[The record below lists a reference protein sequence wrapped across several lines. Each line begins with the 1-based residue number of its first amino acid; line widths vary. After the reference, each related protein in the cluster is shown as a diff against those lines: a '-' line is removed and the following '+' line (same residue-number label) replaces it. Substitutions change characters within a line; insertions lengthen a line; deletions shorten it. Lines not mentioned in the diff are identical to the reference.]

1 MNGGR
6 MNEPIKKRDWTDKV
20 FPIGV
25 DAPLKITLNRDTG
38 ALSIQQTQLHPAVK
52 GGITMALLLSPA
64 ATRELVLALKRLET
78 ELGKPIEDLS
88 MPDTVQ
94 KHCENTSEL
103 QSPDHLVCR

>member
-52 GGITMALLLSPA
+52 GGITMAFLLSPA

-78 ELGKPIEDLS
+78 ELGKPIEDLA
-88 MPDTVQ
+88 MPDSVQ
-94 KHCENTSEL
+94 
-103 QSPDHLVCR
+103 

>member
-1 MNGGR
+1 MRKSLRFTSTITHERGTYERTNQKAR
-6 MNEPIKKRDWTDKV
+6 LDYKV

-52 GGITMALLLSPA
+52 GGITMAFLLSPA

-78 ELGKPIEDLS
+78 ELGKPIEDLA
-88 MPDTVQ
+88 MPDSVQ
-94 KHCENTSEL
+94 
-103 QSPDHLVCR
+103 